1 MKKYSRDVVIIHG
14 ARRRELPLPKKPFQ
28 KVWTKME
35 GKGSVHNLPW
45 RKLDRWDH
53 NYIEK
58 INLFHWD
65 KPNRRWDHW
74 TGHIDM
80 QLKVE
85 FLFIVLNIAFVQED
99 KVLSDQDDPL
109 LHLCLQQQLVNV
121 RGECIHI
128 WYGPIPKLGMW
139 HVTSSCVF
147 QANKWL
153 GLQLIKQ
160 TACDVV
166 AKVQRSQFSTALL
179 TYGFTK

>member
-1 MKKYSRDVVIIHG
+1 MASLLCRLTWCDGVRCLARVMTHVASLLCSLVELVSWSTSLALLRLMKKYSRDVVIIHG

-85 FLFIVLNIAFVQED
+85 FLFIVLNIAFVQEE
-99 KVLSDQDDPL
+99 KVLSDLDYPL
-109 LHLCLQQQLVNV
+109 LH
-121 RGECIHI
+121 
-128 WYGPIPKLGMW
+128 
-139 HVTSSCVF
+139 
-147 QANKWL
+147 
-153 GLQLIKQ
+153 
-160 TACDVV
+160 
-166 AKVQRSQFSTALL
+166 
-179 TYGFTK
+179 